1 MGSGGEDPPAV
12 RRLSLRSTDLDEVRS
27 FGGRYF
33 YPRRFLRTLPGAGR
47 LDAGFDL
54 LRVGPVTIGDVWY
67 GADVTLGYD
76 DPDGYQ
82 VGVPMGGCLLATQGG
97 RSIVGAG
104 DRAPVFRVGE
114 DVVLDRWS
122 GDCRQLGVK
131 IQPYALES
139 RLRALLEEPVDVPL
153 RLPAELDIG
162 AGAGRSW
169 AALVRFA
176 AAEFHHAGGALD
188 VPRFA
193 ASVCEALIT
202 GLLLALDHPYSA
214 ALHRSVRAYRPQP
227 VRRAIDAV
235 QARPEHPFTVAE
247 LAASAGVG
255 VRTLQ
260 AGFHRYVGKSPL
272 AYLRDVRLARA
283 HAELLAGDP
292 AGTTVAAV
300 AHRWG
305 FAHVGRFAGAYRARY
320 GTMPS
325 ATLRRR
331 DPG

>member
-1 MGSGGEDPPAV
+1 MATSADDPHAV

-33 YPRRFLRTLPGAGR
+33 YPRRFLRTLPGAGA

-54 LRVGPVTIGDVWY
+54 LRLGPVTIGDVWY
-67 GADVTLGYD
+67 GTDVTLGYD

-82 VGVPMGGCLLATQGG
+82 VGVPLAGHLLATQGG
-97 RSIVGAG
+97 RSITGAG

-114 DVVLDRWS
+114 DVVLDHWS
-122 GDCRQLGVK
+122 AECRQLGVK
-131 IQPYALES
+131 FRPDVLES
-139 RLRALLEEPVDVPL
+139 RLQALLDEPVDLPI
-153 RLPAELDIG
+153 RLPAQLDIG
-162 AGAGRSW
+162 SGAGRSW
-169 AALVRFA
+169 AAMVRFVA
-176 AAEFHHAGGALD
+176 GEFHHGTGALD

-193 ASVCEALIT
+193 ASVCETLTT

-227 VRRAIDAV
+227 VRRAVDAI
-235 QARPEHPFTVAE
+235 QAGPEHPFTAEE
-247 LAASAGVG
+247 LARSAGVG

-260 AGFHRYVGKSPL
+260 AGFRRYVGTSPM

-283 HAELLAGDP
+283 HADLLAGDP
-292 AGTTVAAV
+292 GRTTVAAV

-305 FAHVGRFAGAYRARY
+305 FAHVSRFAGAYRARY
-320 GTMPS
+320 HVTPS
-325 ATLRRR
+325 RTLRQR
-331 DPG
+331 DR